1 MQWRSSTIQCGDNFD
16 RFFTFGMFYS
26 TYIIAAAQAQE
37 VLTCLL
43 LHGRM
48 STRTVSSIEADIEQ
62 NPNWFSDA
70 GDKMLITAFTTEK
83 NLLLQQKSLAS
94 APEGDYSF

>member
-1 MQWRSSTIQCGDNFD
+1 
-16 RFFTFGMFYS
+16 
-26 TYIIAAAQAQE
+26 
-37 VLTCLL
+37 
-43 LHGRM
+43 M
-48 STRTVSSIEADIEQ
+48 STRTVSSIEADIDKVKQ

-83 NLLLQQKSLAS
+83 NLLLQQQSLAS